1 MKLDEVRLHHRV
13 EESLASRR
21 HENGLDFLHGDDVL
35 ALGGRKE
42 GGEISSGHRD
52 LSQKKANGRCTNVN

>member
-21 HENGLDFLHGDDVL
+21 HENGLDFLHDGGVL
-35 ALGGRKE
+35 ALRGRKE
-42 GGEISSGHRD
+42 GGEISTAICR
-52 LSQKKANGRCTNVN
+52 KKKRMAGVRT

>member
-1 MKLDEVRLHHRV
+1 MKLDEVRLDRRV
-13 EESLASRR
+13 EDGLAGRR
-21 HENGLDFLHGDDVL
+21 HVTGLGFLHGDDVL

-42 GGEISSGHRD
+42 GGEISCGHRD

>member
-21 HENGLDFLHGDDVL
+21 HETGLDFLHGDDVL
-35 ALGGRKE
+35 PLEGRKE

>member
-1 MKLDEVRLHHRV
+1 MKLDEVHLHHRV
-13 EESLASRR
+13 EESPARRR
-21 HENGLDFLHGDDVL
+21 HETGLDFLHGDDVL

-42 GGEISSGHRD
+42 GGEICGHRD